1 MAVTAAIQ
9 LGWLGTQ
16 GLREVATR
24 CAQGAHYLYDELMAV
39 SSQPFFREF
48 AVRLSRRA
56 DEVISTMAEGDV
68 LAGLS
73 VATLAGGEDPSVD
86 DGIEHVLL
94 VAVTER
100 RTKEEIDR
108 YVELLKEALKR

>member
-1 MAVTAAIQ
+1 VS
-9 LGWLGTQ
+9 
-16 GLREVATR
+16 
-24 CAQGAHYLYDELMAV
+24 AV

>member
-1 MAVTAAIQ
+1 
-9 LGWLGTQ
+9 
-16 GLREVATR
+16 
-24 CAQGAHYLYDELMAV
+24 
-39 SSQPFFREF
+39 
-48 AVRLSRRA
+48 
-56 DEVISTMAEGDV
+56 V

-73 VATLAGGEDPSVD
+73 VATLTGGEDPSVD